1 RQGSKPPTKEKMIVR
16 NIILLFSL
24 IQFFS
29 STGQKL
35 YSLSEITE
43 DNFLK
48 VERLVLANMELNQI
62 PDIVYKMKSLR
73 ELDLSGNELTEFILN
88 GALLK
93 LERLNLSGA
102 LKGGNVFIDGN
113 LLPEIKGINL
123 SNCGLYDYSFKC
135 IKGLFDLQYLNL
147 N

>member
-1 RQGSKPPTKEKMIVR
+1 
-16 NIILLFSL
+16 
-24 IQFFS
+24 
-29 STGQKL
+29 
-35 YSLSEITE
+35 
-43 DNFLK
+43 
-48 VERLVLANMELNQI
+48 
-62 PDIVYKMKSLR
+62 R

-147 N
+147 NGNLMTKIPDCFFESKMLVEIDLSNIPTNFNFEGLNSFHSLSSINISNMRLSMLPTALLS